1 MLFAVSAVAAIGFL
15 DQQREAAATMAD
27 FSREQ
32 SMLARAIAAEVR
44 TRLELRARAEPRR
57 RAPILLE
64 EMLTG
69 VRHFEVPGSL
79 ILLVARPHD
88 PGFVATDGRLIP
100 SEKLSKALD
109 AGTTHLLL
117 ERDEAAAFGLPPR
130 IAAAGLARVDA
141 GEGGV
146 WSLAV
151 IESAQRIR
159 ERQERGRVRLGLGV
173 LLAASLVVTFGGIA
187 LLQQRKELELER
199 ELAVR
204 AIEVE
209 RDAQLIRADKM
220 ATLAA
225 LSTGIAHELATPLGV
240 ILGRAEQLVGRLEG
254 DDRGRRNA
262 EAIVEQIDR
271 IQRVM
276 RGFLAL
282 ARGEAPV
289 LDRVAPGDLVRV
301 AVGLVRHRFAKAHVE
316 VVVDVADRL
325 PLVSCD
331 PPLTEQALVNLLLN
345 ACEAC
350 PPGGRVEIAARE
362 EDGKVAL
369 RVTDDGDGI
378 TEQAARRAHEPFFTT
393 KERGTGLGLAIAN
406 EIVKHQGGAL
416 SIGPR
421 ADHGKDGAP
430 RRGTQAAIT
439 LPIAAG

>member
-1 MLFAVSAVAAIGFL
+1 MLFAVAAVAALAFL
-15 DQQREAAATMAD
+15 DQQREAASTIAD

-32 SMLARAIAAEVR
+32 SVLARAIAAEVR
-44 TRLELRARAEPRR
+44 TRLELRGRAEPGR

-64 EMLTG
+64 EILTG

-100 SEKLSKALD
+100 SERLSAALD
-109 AGTTHLLL
+109 AGAPHLLL
-117 ERDEAAAFGLPPR
+117 DRDEAAAFGLPHR
-130 IAAAGLARVDA
+130 IAAAGLAQVDA
-141 GEGGV
+141 GERGV

-159 ERQERGRVRLGLGV
+159 ERQDRARLRLGLGV
-173 LLAASLVVTFGGIA
+173 LLAASLVITFGGIA

-204 AIEVE
+204 ALEGE
-209 RDAQLIRADKM
+209 RDAQLVRADKM

-240 ILGRAEQLVGRLEG
+240 ILGRAEQLVGRLGG
-254 DDRGRRNA
+254 DDRARRNA

-282 ARGEAPV
+282 ARGDAPA
-289 LDRVAPGDLVRV
+289 LERVGAEDLVRV
-301 AVGLVRHRFAKAHVE
+301 AVGLVRHRFVKAQVDL
-316 VVVDVADRL
+316 VVDSATRA
-325 PLVSCD
+325 PPVSCD

-350 PPGGRVEIAARE
+350 SPGGRVELSTRE
-362 EDGKVAL
+362 EEGKVVF

-378 TEQAARRAHEPFFTT
+378 TEQAASRAHEPFFTT
-393 KERGTGLGLAIAN
+393 KSRGTGLGLAIAN

-421 ADHGKDGAP
+421 HDKTPDGAP
-430 RRGTQAAIT
+430 RRGTQAAVA
-439 LPIAAG
+439 LPIAGE